1 MKTTKKMWVDFSYYL
16 YPSGLIKPIKTSLVK
31 KNKKMGGWTGQIKKY
46 NTALGKYPQMM
57 HHKEP

>member
-16 YPSGLIKPIKTSLVK
+16 HPSGVIKPAKTYLVK
-31 KNKKMGGWTGQIKKY
+31 KNKKMGVRTGQIKKY
-46 NTALGKYPQMM
+46 NSELGKYPQMM